1 MAFLDFSQP
10 LAGASTAI
18 AAPSP
23 EAANA
28 AEFDARE
35 WRIIRFARQDSLSS
49 LREPGRLDRLFA
61 ILFGSRQN
69 PRLADGRLEALRQL
83 AVEAWH
89 RGYAVP
95 VSAIK
100 AFRAAGFSVEQLELL
115 FASIG
120 ASRDARG
127 RRAAA

>member
-10 LAGASTAI
+10 LAGAPTTI
-18 AAPSP
+18 AA
-23 EAANA
+23 AR
-28 AEFDARE
+28 AEGEDAIGFDARE
-35 WRIIRFARQDSLSS
+35 WRIIRFAQNDSLRS
-49 LREPGRLDRLFA
+49 LREPGRLDRLSGL
-61 ILFGSRQN
+61 LFGRKQN
-69 PRLADGRLEALRQL
+69 PRLADSRLEALRQL

-100 AFRAAGFSVEQLELL
+100 AFRAEGFSIAQLELL
-115 FASIG
+115 MASIG
-120 ASRDARG
+120 ATRDARG

>member
-10 LAGASTAI
+10 LAGSSAAIPAPRPTLSTD
-18 AAPSP
+18 
-23 EAANA
+23 
-28 AEFDARE
+28 FDPRE
-35 WRIIRFARQDSLSS
+35 WRVIRFARHDSLRS
-49 LREPGRLDRLFA
+49 LREPRRLDRILA
-61 ILFGSRQN
+61 WLFGNQPN

-100 AFRAAGFSVEQLELL
+100 AFRAAGFSGDQLELL
-115 FASIG
+115 LASIG